1 MAALSEDGS
10 YGLNCGQHSADRVSV
25 LHVKLTETALRAIES
40 YQSYKNGPSV
50 QPTIQFK
57 GLQGRIKIPKQ
68 DSPSGTSQSFDFY
81 LSNVG
86 KDNPQGSFECIH
98 QYVSRS
104 GASHM
109 ALLATVQS
117 KLTVCATNDSYQMTR
132 ERMTQAVEDTR
143 ERGTKVIKPGGQ
155 YRGKQVQIRKPAIS
169 AADVVPE
176 RKRSTPINPANT
188 LRKCL
193 SNNPVSQRPVRDR
206 IIHLLALRSYK
217 KLEVLARMQRDG
229 INQKD
234 RNSLGTTLQQVAN
247 LNPKDNT
254 YSLKEFIYRDVQR
267 DWPGYSEDEKTQV
280 DRILARKLGLT
291 SEILSSSNSPK
302 ESVPLSPQKRQPDFD
317 FIDPLAP
324 KKARIS
330 HLSNRGPSS
339 SSASER
345 REEGSPTAK
354 LSSMPSIVTSGHPT
368 HLPVSSHPPAP
379 SHQQPS
385 PASNSNSPSTPEGCG
400 TQDLP
405 MDQSSSCRDPSPSP
419 LSSDRPLQDRPLHP
433 VPPPKPAKSPSLPP
447 CNSLTVN
454 STSPST
460 SSSSKKA
467 KKKSKKHKEKDR
479 TKEKRVESSSGLPSA
494 DEHKDESQKSKKRR
508 ANKETNRGIISENLQ
523 RNQDSPDKDK
533 LVLSTEFPST
543 NEEPD
548 YITKYKPVVSMN
560 QWQSYR
566 EDFNA
571 EYDEYRQLHAHVES
585 ITHHFIQL
593 DTRCRKLTP
602 GTKEHRKMQ
611 EEVVREYKKIKQHTN
626 YHEEKQRCKYLHNK
640 LAHIKQLI
648 SDFDQRRAQPW
659 YTLFSS
665 H

>member
-1 MAALSEDGS
+1 
-10 YGLNCGQHSADRVSV
+10 
-25 LHVKLTETALRAIES
+25 
-40 YQSYKNGPSV
+40 
-50 QPTIQFK
+50 
-57 GLQGRIKIPKQ
+57 
-68 DSPSGTSQSFDFY
+68 
-81 LSNVG
+81 
-86 KDNPQGSFECIH
+86 
-98 QYVSRS
+98 
-104 GASHM
+104 
-109 ALLATVQS
+109 
-117 KLTVCATNDSYQMTR
+117 
-132 ERMTQAVEDTR
+132 
-143 ERGTKVIKPGGQ
+143 
-155 YRGKQVQIRKPAIS
+155 
-169 AADVVPE
+169 
-176 RKRSTPINPANT
+176 
-188 LRKCL
+188 
-193 SNNPVSQRPVRDR
+193 
-206 IIHLLALRSYK
+206 
-217 KLEVLARMQRDG
+217 
-229 INQKD
+229 
-234 RNSLGTTLQQVAN
+234 
-247 LNPKDNT
+247 
-254 YSLKEFIYRDVQR
+254 
-267 DWPGYSEDEKTQV
+267 
-280 DRILARKLGLT
+280 
-291 SEILSSSNSPK
+291 
-302 ESVPLSPQKRQPDFD
+302 
-317 FIDPLAP
+317 
-324 KKARIS
+324 
-330 HLSNRGPSS
+330 
-339 SSASER
+339 
-345 REEGSPTAK
+345 
-354 LSSMPSIVTSGHPT
+354 
-368 HLPVSSHPPAP
+368 
-379 SHQQPS
+379 
-385 PASNSNSPSTPEGCG
+385 
-400 TQDLP
+400 